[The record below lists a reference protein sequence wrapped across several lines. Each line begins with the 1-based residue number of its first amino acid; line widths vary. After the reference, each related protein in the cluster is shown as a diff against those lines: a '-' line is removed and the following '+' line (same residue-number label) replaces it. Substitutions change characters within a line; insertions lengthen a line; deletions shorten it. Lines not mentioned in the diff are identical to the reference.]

1 MLTDEQIASLTE
13 EQKAELLTKLQ
24 PKKVEEEVVK
34 VEGQTDVVVEPQ
46 VVVKEEVVVE
56 KQEEVVVE
64 KKVELPN
71 YDAKFADLEK
81 KFDGINTLLTEKD
94 KVIDD
99 LSKKLKDLEDRT
111 PTGILTPKVSDEV
124 TKAAKDKEAKILEQ
138 YKKSGTYA
146 Q

>member
-1 MLTDEQIASLTE
+1 MLTDEQINSLTE

-64 KKVELPN
+64 NKVELPD
-71 YDAKFADLEK
+71 YDAKFSALEK
-81 KFDGINTLLTEKD
+81 KFESINTLLTDKD
-94 KVIDD
+94 KVIDE

-111 PTGILTPKVSDEV
+111 PMGILTPKVSDEV
-124 TKAAKDKEAKILEQ
+124 TKAAKEKEEKMLQQ
-138 YKKSGTYA
+138 YKTGYRA
-146 Q
+146 

>member
-1 MLTDEQIASLTE
+1 MLTDEQIALLTE

-64 KKVELPN
+64 NKVELPD
-71 YDAKFADLEK
+71 YDAKFSALEK
-81 KFDGINTLLTEKD
+81 KFESINTLLTDKD
-94 KVIDD
+94 KVIDE

-111 PTGILTPKVSDEV
+111 PMGILTPKVSDEV
-124 TKAAKDKEAKILEQ
+124 TKAAKEKEEKMLQQ
-138 YKKSGTYA
+138 YKTGYRA
-146 Q
+146 

>member
-1 MLTDEQIASLTE
+1 MLTDEQIALLTE

-34 VEGQTDVVVEPQ
+34 VEGQTDVVVEQ
-46 VVVKEEVVVE
+46 TVEVKEEVVVE

-64 KKVELPN
+64 NKVELPD
-71 YDAKFADLEK
+71 YDTKFAELEK
-81 KFDGINTLLTEKD
+81 KFDGINTLLTDKD
-94 KVIDD
+94 KVIDE

-124 TKAAKDKEAKILEQ
+124 TKAAREKEEKMLQQ
-138 YKKSGTYA
+138 YKTGYRA
-146 Q
+146 

>member
-1 MLTDEQIASLTE
+1 MLTDEQIALLTE

-64 KKVELPN
+64 NKVELPD
-71 YDAKFADLEK
+71 YGAKFAELEK
-81 KFDGINTLLTEKD
+81 KFDGINTLLTDKD
-94 KVIDD
+94 KVIDE

-124 TKAAKDKEAKILEQ
+124 TKAAKEKEEKMLQQ
-138 YKKSGTYA
+138 YKTGYRA
-146 Q
+146 